1 MSKNQFLSTI
11 LWLILVNLV
20 IKAIFIFGI
29 DLQVQQ
35 KAGAASYGLYFTLL
49 NLCYIFQMINDFGLN
64 LLHNTDTA
72 RHGKIR
78 VERYQHILRLKLILS
93 LFYTMTVAIAGF
105 ALGYGDMWRLLIW
118 LIINNILVSF
128 ILVFRA
134 GISGVGQ
141 YRTEALISVL
151 DKVLMIVICGSL
163 LLSFADFRIEWFVW
177 AQTASLVITAMVAF
191 LISRSHMESSRDSSG
206 NSPLV
211 VVFKETL
218 PFTIA
223 TFLMFIYTRSD
234 SVMIEKLMPD
244 GAYHVGV
251 YAAGYRL
258 LDAANMIAYLFSP
271 LLIPM
276 FARLMQNRGETI
288 QLIRLSGGMMIW
300 MTGLISLGGFWW
312 GAPIMNL
319 LYGGV
324 DDQWVLTFRI
334 LILSHIPIGLM
345 YIYSSYLTAVGQLRR
360 QIHLF
365 LISVI
370 ISIGLNFILIP
381 QYGTVGAA
389 MSALM
394 TQGFTAAG
402 LVLMGARQLDL
413 GIDRKQLLIKFGYFL
428 ILAVSAWLLASRVLP
443 WMIGLSI
450 FLCLAIVYGFLFRL
464 MNVGSF
470 IDLLKRREIS

>member
-1 MSKNQFLSTI
+1 MSKSQFLSTI
-11 LWLILVNLV
+11 IWLILVNLV

-35 KAGAASYGLYFTLL
+35 KVGAASYGMYFTLL

-72 RHGKIR
+72 RHGKVR

-93 LFYTMTVAIAGF
+93 LFYTMTVAIVGF

-118 LIINNILVSF
+118 LIVNNILVSF

-134 GISGVGQ
+134 GISGVGL
-141 YRTEALISVL
+141 YRKEAFISVL
-151 DKVLMIVICGSL
+151 DKILMIMICGSL

-177 AQTASLVITAMVAF
+177 AQTASLVMTALVAYF
-191 LISRSHMESSRDSSG
+191 ISRSYIDTSQDSVET
-206 NSPLV
+206 SPLA

-234 SVMIEKLMPD
+234 SVMIEKLMPE
-244 GAYHVGV
+244 GTYHVGV

-276 FARLMQNRGETI
+276 FARLMQNRQESI
-288 QLIRLSGGMMIW
+288 QLMRLSGGMMIW
-300 MTGLISLGGFWW
+300 MTVLISLAGFWW
-312 GAPIMNL
+312 GAPIMKT
-319 LYGGV
+319 LYGDV
-324 DDQWVLTFRI
+324 DDQWILTFRI
-334 LILSHIPIGLM
+334 LILAHIPIGLM
-345 YIYSSYLTAVGQLRR
+345 YIYSSYLTAVGELRR
-360 QIHLF
+360 QIKLF

-381 QYGTVGAA
+381 RYGTVGAA
-389 MSALM
+389 ICALV
-394 TQGFTAAG
+394 TQGVTAAG
-402 LVLMGARQLDL
+402 LVMMSSRHLDQV
-413 GIDRKQLLIKFGYFL
+413 IDWKRLLLKLSY
-428 ILAVSAWLLASRVLP
+428 ILTLTVSAWLLASTGLP
-443 WMIGLSI
+443 WMMGLSI
-450 FLCLAIVYGFLFRL
+450 FLCLAILGGFLFRL
-464 MNVGSF
+464 MNLGSF
-470 IDLLKRREIS
+470 IDLIKKREMS